1 LSGNRIFLLDVLD
14 NSEKIFSGDGC
25 PAELHLLAKHLI
37 DMGGDFFVSQ
47 EFPSAE
53 LLQASCHLLAEP
65 SVMVYVVFHELLHV
79 SSASLLFS
87 AAARSTFACSSGER
101 CTSIIS

>member
-1 LSGNRIFLLDVLD
+1 LLDVLD

-65 SVMVYVVFHELLHV
+65 SVMVYVVFHELLQQRPGRL
-79 SSASLLFS
+79 SL
-87 AAARSTFACSSGER
+87 AALEKDALP
-101 CTSIIS
+101 

>member
-1 LSGNRIFLLDVLD
+1 MLDVLD

-37 DMGGDFFVSQ
+37 DTGGDFFVSQ

-79 SSASLLFS
+79 FLRVALVLG
-87 AAARSTFACSSGER
+87 SGPVDFR
-101 CTSIIS
+101 LQLWRKMHFPNFLG